1 MGNSMGNVSIDNR
14 EFSLNIDGKAIFLI
28 AQIILV
34 ILKIAGVLN
43 VSWWVIFL
51 PILIPVGFLVLLFV
65 VFLVACLISPK
76 FKAKLDK
83 YNERCNNEKED

>member
-1 MGNSMGNVSIDNR
+1 MGNNMGNVSIDNR

-34 ILKIAGVLN
+34 ILKIAGILN

-51 PILIPVGFLVLLFV
+51 PILIPAGFMLLLFLVMLIACFV
-65 VFLVACLISPK
+65 SPK
-76 FKAKLDK
+76 FRAKFIEDD
-83 YNERCNNEKED
+83 NEEEN